1 MTVKHGALM
10 CATLLS
16 GTLLLHGSSLSASSP
31 PASVVAPPSLSTI
44 PDDAAGALVR
54 LGHLLVVNT
63 GEHAPAYVGNALNCR
78 NCHLDAGR
86 TPHAAPY
93 VGLAAVYPEYRARN
107 ARLNTLEDR
116 VNDCFER
123 SMNGTALPV
132 DSREMQAMVAYIEW
146 LSQGIPHGVALPWRG
161 FPRITPS
168 RSPDPSRGARLYAE
182 RCTACHGADGH
193 GTPMGPPLWGPRSYN
208 IGAGMARVS
217 LAAGFIKANM
227 PLGQGGTLTDDEAY
241 DLAAFI
247 DSQPRPDF
255 AKKYLDWPKGDKPAD
270 APY

>member
-1 MTVKHGALM
+1 MKSFALM

-16 GTLLLHGSSLSASSP
+16 GTLLLHGSSVSASSR

-54 LGHLLVVNT
+54 LGHRIVVNT
-63 GEHAPAYVGNALNCR
+63 QEHAGAHVGNALNCS
-78 NCHLDAGR
+78 NCQLDAGR

-107 ARLNTLEDR
+107 ARMNTLEDR

-123 SMNGTALPV
+123 SLNGTALPN
-132 DSREMQAMVAYIEW
+132 DSREMQALVTYIER
-146 LSQGIPHGVALPWRG
+146 LSQGIPKATPLPWRG
-161 FPRITPS
+161 FPRITLS
-168 RSPDPSRGARLYAE
+168 RSPDPIRGGRLYEE

-193 GTPMGPPLWGPRSYN
+193 GTPMAPPLWGPRSYN

-217 LAAGFIKANM
+217 LAAGFIKATM

-247 DSQPRPDF
+247 DSRPRPDF
-255 AKKYLDWPKGDKPAD
+255 AKKHLDWPKGDKPAD